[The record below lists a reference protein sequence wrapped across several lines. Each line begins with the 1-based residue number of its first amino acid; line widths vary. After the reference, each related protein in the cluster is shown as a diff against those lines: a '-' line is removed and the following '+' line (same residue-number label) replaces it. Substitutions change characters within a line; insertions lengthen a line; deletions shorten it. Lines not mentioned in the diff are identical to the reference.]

1 MKIESLDAVGS
12 TVRQFFNRFLMNV
25 EENMIVKEDGA
36 KV

>member
-1 MKIESLDAVGS
+1 MKLESLDAVGS
-12 TVRQFFNRFLMNV
+12 TVRQFFNRFLMNA